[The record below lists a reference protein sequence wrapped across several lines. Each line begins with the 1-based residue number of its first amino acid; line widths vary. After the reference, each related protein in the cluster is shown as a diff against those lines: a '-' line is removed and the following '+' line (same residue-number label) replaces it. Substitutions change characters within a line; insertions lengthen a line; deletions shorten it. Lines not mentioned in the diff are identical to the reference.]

1 MTEEQHGY
9 GTVEA
14 QLKRLETQLHTIS
27 TDSAASHWLKG
38 ATGICGNV
46 T

>member
-14 QLKRLETQLHTIS
+14 QLKRLETQLHIIS
-27 TDSAASHWLKG
+27 TDPTFLCK
-38 ATGICGNV
+38 TVNYIKNNIL
-46 T
+46 